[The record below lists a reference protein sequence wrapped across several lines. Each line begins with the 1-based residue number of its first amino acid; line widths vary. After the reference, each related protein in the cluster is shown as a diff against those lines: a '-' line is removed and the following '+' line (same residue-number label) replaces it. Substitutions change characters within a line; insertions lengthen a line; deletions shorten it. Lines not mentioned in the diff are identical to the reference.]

1 MPRIEKTECSLDETR
16 GKNKT
21 DLPTNSK
28 WQIGLVL
35 WQKVARRETERSA
48 ASAKRAATTHRG
60 IPKGT
65 ALGAPLV
72 TFPASGKSP
81 GVEERSALLTGE
93 CRGGCA
99 PSHRQAR
106 GRRGGAPSSLGTGT
120 AVPQKPQG
128 EGAQRPPHWG
138 AQRGSPRIKTKTIL
152 DSSAGLR
159 YTEKK
164 ENRRNHHVRKKT
176 GPQRSL
182 LVRQPEKI

>member
-1 MPRIEKTECSLDETR
+1 MPRIDSRKCSLDGTK

-21 DLPTNSK
+21 DLSTSSK
-28 WQIGLVL
+28 WQIDLIFVVEGSP
-35 WQKVARRETERSA
+35 ARCVSERS
-48 ASAKRAATTHRG
+48 
-60 IPKGT
+60 KGGDYAPGDSKGHT
-65 ALGAPLV
+65 LGAPLV

-81 GVEERSALLTGE
+81 GVEGRSALLTGE

-159 YTEKK
+159 YTGKK

>member
-1 MPRIEKTECSLDETR
+1 MKPKEKIRPIYPPTQSGKSVYFCGTNPIE
-16 GKNKT
+16 G
-21 DLPTNSK
+21 
-28 WQIGLVL
+28 V
-35 WQKVARRETERSA
+35 REPQGERSVPL
-48 ASAKRAATTHRG
+48 SRSRG
-60 IPKGT
+60 A

-81 GVEERSALLTGE
+81 GVEGRSALLTGE

-128 EGAQRPPHWG
+128 EGAQRPPNWG

>member
-1 MPRIEKTECSLDETR
+1 M
-16 GKNKT
+16 
-21 DLPTNSK
+21 PTNSK
-28 WQIGLVL
+28 WQIGLFL
-35 WQKVARRETERSA
+35 WQKVARRESEQSG
-48 ASAKRAATTHRG
+48 ASAKRAVSTHRG

-81 GVEERSALLTGE
+81 GVEGRSALLTGE

-159 YTEKK
+159 YTGKK

>member
-1 MPRIEKTECSLDETR
+1 MEPKEK
-16 GKNKT
+16 KKT
-21 DLPTNSK
+21 DLSTSSK
-28 WQIGLVL
+28 WQIGLFL
-35 WQKVARRETERSA
+35 WHKPYRGGAGTA
-48 ASAKRAATTHRG
+48 WGAKRPPRG
-60 IPKGT
+60 IPKGA

-81 GVEERSALLTGE
+81 GVEGRSALLTGE
-93 CRGGCA
+93 RRGGCA

-138 AQRGSPRIKTKTIL
+138 AQRGFPRIKTKTIL

-159 YTEKK
+159 YTGKK